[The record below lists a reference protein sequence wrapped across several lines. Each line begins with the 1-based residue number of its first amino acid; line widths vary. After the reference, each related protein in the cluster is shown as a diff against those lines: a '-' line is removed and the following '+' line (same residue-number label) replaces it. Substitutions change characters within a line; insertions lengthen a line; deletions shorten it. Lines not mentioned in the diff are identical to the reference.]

1 MPTAENTTED
11 DTEWF
16 KAAFN
21 DEYRLVYA
29 GRTEDQAAREVE
41 CVVRELTISPSDRVL
56 DLCCGHGRHLRALRK
71 LGVGS
76 FGVDL
81 SLSLLKS
88 LLLQRADEHG
98 AQSDADHPRIVRA
111 DMRSLPFAPAFDV
124 VVNFFTSFGY
134 FESES
139 EHRQTLRQIAAA
151 LKPGGRF
158 SVDLMNPQA
167 AISTLQPLTER
178 TVDRLEIVERRRYDA
193 QRRRI
198 EKQVTLKHPDW
209 REAKAYTESVR
220 VFWRDEVEPL
230 IESAGLRLE
239 KVLGDF
245 DGRLLTEDAPRM
257 ILLGKKPL

>member
-1 MPTAENTTED
+1 
-11 DTEWF
+11 
-16 KAAFN
+16 
-21 DEYRLVYA
+21 
-29 GRTEDQAAREVE
+29 
-41 CVVRELTISPSDRVL
+41 
-56 DLCCGHGRHLRALRK
+56 
-71 LGVGS
+71 
-76 FGVDL
+76 
-81 SLSLLKS
+81 
-88 LLLQRADEHG
+88 
-98 AQSDADHPRIVRA
+98 
-111 DMRSLPFAPAFDV
+111 MRSLPFAPAFDV